1 MKLVLLLIVI
11 VFAGMSCEKEA
22 LYLEPC
28 LEMSMLQS
36 NGEIDKRFVA
46 YFVYSLTEENSL
58 FGQGIGDSLRIID
71 ASSIIGKGT
80 YEDEVSLVQFLNNAV
95 CQGEE
100 YIGTY
105 PETFESFL
113 KGSKRLYIYNTRNGQ
128 KSGTRESYTD
138 DLDRNITGIRPVR
151 IYTFK

>member
-1 MKLVLLLIVI
+1 MKLVLIIVI
-11 VFAGMSCEKEA
+11 AFAGMSCEKEA

-71 ASSIIGKGT
+71 ASSILGKGT
-80 YEDEVSLVQFLNNAV
+80 YEDEAGMQQFLDNAV

-100 YIGTY
+100 YIANY

-113 KGSKRLYIYNTRNGQ
+113 KGSKRIYVYNTKNGQ

-138 DLDRNITGIRPVR
+138 DLGRNITGIRPVR